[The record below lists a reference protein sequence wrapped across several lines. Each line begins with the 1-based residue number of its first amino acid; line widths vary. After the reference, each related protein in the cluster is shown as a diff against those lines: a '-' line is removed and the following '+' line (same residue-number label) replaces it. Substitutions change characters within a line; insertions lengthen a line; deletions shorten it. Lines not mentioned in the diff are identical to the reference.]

1 MLSPLSPIVCGGI
14 GVIIPTV
21 GDGDILIMVG
31 AASMVAGVGDG
42 DIIITI
48 IITMREAGIPDI
60 IGVII
65 TGGEVVYIPTDVRMV
80 TAYLLA
86 IA

>member
-42 DIIITI
+42 DITI